1 MSKEELEKSESA
13 RKFIKDNEELLISKF
28 CNRTDYPPD
37 DNPVSLFMAGRQ
49 VQEKLN
55 FQKT

>member
-37 DNPVSLFMAGRQ
+37 DNPYLFLWPGARCR
-49 VQEKLN
+49 KN
-55 FQKT
+55 